1 MPHYVFSFKPQQQ
14 QMNNYIKRFSTAISL
29 AICLSS
35 NAQPVTLQVVAP
47 KHNSQLQMPWRN
59 CIAVGRAN
67 NLLRADLLEHLAYAQ
82 KVMGYRYC
90 RFHAIFDDE
99 MDVVRRDE
107 KTGKLIFQWHQV
119 DKVYDALLKMG
130 IRPFVELNPMPKVM
144 ASGTQTMFHY
154 NMNVTPPKSYDEWEL
169 LVSAFTSHLAERYG
183 LEEIRTWYF
192 EVWNEPNLSGFWSG
206 TQDEYWKL
214 YTASARAVKGVDAQ
228 LKIGGPA
235 SSKGNWVKEIITY
248 TTKNKI
254 PLDFVSTHLYPQ
266 DEQVQYPD
274 RVGSP
279 YKVGDFFSA
288 TVKEVQQWVL
298 QSERPDLEIH
308 WTEWNTQTA
317 ASKDKI
323 TWGDNIYVDNLFA
336 ASFIARNCIA
346 LDTACKTFA
355 YWVVSDIFDEGG
367 IPQSPFSCTYGLLS
381 IHGIPKASFN
391 AFRLLRKMTGNIMDV
406 KTTVDLSSGKG
417 LLVTK
422 DQQTIKVLL
431 WNQNFVEEKKLTN
444 WMGNILLPVTKD
456 TMLNMVK
463 ATIGIGNG
471 SAWES
476 WQLMGS
482 PLNPT
487 LTQLELLKQQSEPAY
502 TYTALK
508 VKKGIPDIT
517 FNLNPGEVQ
526 YIEITLPAQSVNT
539 RFVNAA
545 EFEIWNKAMGEK
557 SKE

>member
-1 MPHYVFSFKPQQQ
+1 MKSFIVTFLALVLSINSFSQQ
-14 QMNNYIKRFSTAISL
+14 
-29 AICLSS
+29 SS
-35 NAQPVTLQVVAP
+35 IQIVAP
-47 KHNSQLQMPWRN
+47 KDNHQLTMPWRN

-67 NLLRADLLEHLAYAQ
+67 NLLRADILEHLAYAQ
-82 KVMGYRYC
+82 KIMGYRYC
-90 RFHAIFDDE
+90 RFHALFDDE

-144 ASGTQTMFHY
+144 ASGAQTMFHY

-169 LVSAFTSHLAERYG
+169 LVSAFTSHVVERYG
-183 LEEIRTWYF
+183 LDEVRKWYF

-214 YTASARAVKGVDAQ
+214 YTASAKAVKGVDAQ
-228 LKIGGPA
+228 LRIGGPA

-317 ASKDKI
+317 ASKEKI
-323 TWGDNIYVDNLFA
+323 TWGENIYVDNLFA
-336 ASFIARNCIA
+336 ASFIARNCIE

-367 IPQSPFSCTYGLLS
+367 IPQSPFSSTYGLLS

-422 DQQTIKVLL
+422 DQQTMKILL

-444 WMGNILLPVTKD
+444 WAGNIVLPVTKD
-456 TMLNMVK
+456 TMLDMVK

-502 TYTALK
+502 SYTALK
-508 VKKGIPDIT
+508 VKKGIPDVT
-517 FNLNPGEVQ
+517 FNLKPGEVQ
-526 YIEITLPAQSVNT
+526 YMEITLPSQSVNT

-545 EFEIWNKAMGEK
+545 EFEVWNKAMGEK

>member
-1 MPHYVFSFKPQQQ
+1 MKSFIVTFLALVLSINSFSQQ
-14 QMNNYIKRFSTAISL
+14 
-29 AICLSS
+29 SS
-35 NAQPVTLQVVAP
+35 IQIVAP
-47 KHNSQLQMPWRN
+47 KENHQLTMPWRN

-67 NLLRADLLEHLAYAQ
+67 NLLRADILEHLAYAQ
-82 KVMGYRYC
+82 KIMGYRYC
-90 RFHAIFDDE
+90 RFHALFDDE

-144 ASGTQTMFHY
+144 ASGAQTMFHY

-169 LVSAFTSHLAERYG
+169 LVSAFTSHVVERYG
-183 LEEIRTWYF
+183 LDEVRKWYF

-214 YTASARAVKGVDAQ
+214 YTASAKAVKGVDAQ
-228 LKIGGPA
+228 LRIGGPA

-317 ASKDKI
+317 ASKEKI
-323 TWGDNIYVDNLFA
+323 TWGENIYVDNLFA
-336 ASFIARNCIA
+336 ASFIARNCIE

-367 IPQSPFSCTYGLLS
+367 IPQSPFSSTYGLLS

-422 DQQTIKVLL
+422 DQQTMKILL

-444 WMGNILLPVTKD
+444 WAGNIVLPVTKD
-456 TMLNMVK
+456 TMLDMVK

-502 TYTALK
+502 SYTALK
-508 VKKGIPDIT
+508 VKKGIPDVT
-517 FNLNPGEVQ
+517 FNLKPGEVQ
-526 YIEITLPAQSVNT
+526 YMEITLPSQSVNT

-545 EFEIWNKAMGEK
+545 EFEVWNKAMGEK